1 MNMQNIPSKQG
12 DIRRMFRASPG
23 YVMMSSDYSQQ
34 EPKLTAYISGDP
46 KMIDTFKSGR
56 DIYATIASTAYG
68 VSYEDC
74 LEFHPVTHEYQPEG
88 KAKRGVGKV
97 LVLGINYG
105 MSHQSIGEKLYG
117 DDDTISEEEKTQ
129 KAKEIYEAAMEGF
142 PDLQRAILGTQQNAI
157 RLGYTETILGRR
169 RHFPIL
175 QMPDY
180 EFKPDKGYINPDV
193 DPLNPETFT
202 DKNEIP
208 QRIQDALL
216 RELKSYKWKGQVYR
230 RIRELSEISHIK
242 VVDNTKK
249 KDEAKRA
256 LFNAVVQGSAAELS
270 KMAMLRL
277 ENDPEW
283 NEIGGRLIIP
293 VHDELIVE
301 VPFENREK
309 GAEILKRS
317 MEGAGSFLP
326 FSISCDIEMTF
337 RWYGLG
343 VDAILSYDEPTEINF
358 DTMTRSN
365 IMWLQSR
372 LFEQGYVLPV
382 FKNPDGSKPIG
393 IAANGINGKVSD
405 ELIAAYKDYKQK
417 YVLSSDRQFIKHI
430 DTLVTTGVSLHPKD
444 IADF

>member
-1 MNMQNIPSKQG
+1 M
-12 DIRRMFRASPG
+12 
-23 YVMMSSDYSQQ
+23 DY
-34 EPKLTAYISGDP
+34 T
-46 KMIDTFKSGR
+46 
-56 DIYATIASTAYG
+56 
-68 VSYEDC
+68 
-74 LEFHPVTHEYQPEG
+74 
-88 KAKRGVGKV
+88 
-97 LVLGINYG
+97 INYG
-105 MSHQSIGEKLYG
+105 MSNQSIGEKLYG

-129 KAKEIYEAAMEGF
+129 KAKVIYEAAMDGF
-142 PDLQRAILGTQQNAI
+142 PDLQRAILGTQQNAT

-180 EFKPDKGYINPDV
+180 EFKPEKGYINPDV
-193 DPLNPETFT
+193 DPLNPDTFT

-216 RELKSYKWKGQVYR
+216 KELKSYKWKGQVYR

-249 KDEAKRA
+249 KDETIRQI
-256 LFNAVVQGSAAELS
+256 FNSIVQGSAAELS

-326 FSISCDIEMTF
+326 FPISCDIEMTF

-405 ELIAAYKDYKQK
+405 DLIAAYKDYKQK